1 MACAVQLSAH
11 LCVLVVVHLLS
22 CVQLFMIPWM
32 AASQASLSFTTSQSL
47 LKLKS
52 IESMMSS
59 NHLIL
64 YCPLLLLPPIFP
76 SIRVFSS
83 ELVLAIRWSK
93 YWNFSFNITPSNE
106 HSGWFP
112 LGLTGLISLLFKG
125 LLRVLSSSTI
135 CKHQFFNAQPSL
147 WSNSHICTWLLD
159 KPWLW
164 PYGPLLAKWCL
175 CFLLC
180 CLGWSN
186 IFFQETMSFNFMAS
200 VPIWSDFGAPRN
212 SLSLF
217 PLLPYLFALKWWD

>member
-106 HSGWFP
+106 R
-112 LGLTGLISLLFKG
+112 LG
-125 LLRVLSSSTI
+125 
-135 CKHQFFNAQPSL
+135 
-147 WSNSHICTWLLD
+147 
-159 KPWLW
+159 
-164 PYGPLLAKWCL
+164 
-175 CFLLC
+175 
-180 CLGWSN
+180 
-186 IFFQETMSFNFMAS
+186 
-200 VPIWSDFGAPRN
+200 
-212 SLSLF
+212 
-217 PLLPYLFALKWWD
+217 

>member
-106 HSGWFP
+106 HSG
-112 LGLTGLISLLFKG
+112 
-125 LLRVLSSSTI
+125 
-135 CKHQFFNAQPSL
+135 
-147 WSNSHICTWLLD
+147 
-159 KPWLW
+159 
-164 PYGPLLAKWCL
+164 
-175 CFLLC
+175 
-180 CLGWSN
+180 
-186 IFFQETMSFNFMAS
+186 
-200 VPIWSDFGAPRN
+200 
-212 SLSLF
+212 
-217 PLLPYLFALKWWD
+217 